1 MLKYGYD
8 SSPLAGKTQSYIGA
22 GQFLFVTLSVRQS
35 KEHKLK
41 QHPSSYKG
49 LSTFLTHYTES
60 DHGEN
65 AHISPIYQN
74 SVFVFKDTESGSAI
88 AAGEAP
94 GYYYSRLN
102 NPNHQ
107 QLARKLAALEAWDL
121 IRQDP
126 QADPESLAGGL
137 VFASGMAAVTA
148 AVLAAVQA
156 GGTLLTQAALYDGTY
171 LLFKNLLPKY
181 GIEVVWVTDNSPA
194 GWAQA
199 FEAHPDAKLAYLETP
214 VNPSLRLTDI
224 RAVAELAHQHG
235 ARVAV
240 DNTFAT
246 PYCQRPFTLGA
257 DLVVHSTTK
266 FLSGH
271 GQLIGGAVLTTDLDF
286 LKGELYPCYKLMG
299 ATPSPMDAWLAN
311 IGLKTFEL
319 RMDRHCRNALRVAK
333 SLEDHPGVERVYY
346 PGLPSHPD
354 HDLARLQMMDYGGM
368 IAFELKGGLEAGVRM
383 MDRVRV
389 ATLAVSLGN
398 VDTLIQHPA
407 SMTHRNTPREERL
420 AAGITDGLVRLSVGI
435 EDASDITRDLLGA
448 IEG

>member
-1 MLKYGYD
+1 LKRH
-8 SSPLAGKTQSYIGA
+8 PGKFT
-22 GQFLFVTLSVRQS
+22 
-35 KEHKLK
+35 
-41 QHPSSYKG
+41 G

-60 DHGEN
+60 DHAEN

-74 SVFVFKDTESGSAI
+74 SVFVFKDCEMGAAI
-88 AAGEAP
+88 AAGEKQ

-126 QADPESLAGGL
+126 EADPEALAGGL
-137 VFASGMAAVTA
+137 AFASGMAAVTA
-148 AVLAAVQA
+148 AVLASVHA
-156 GGTLLTQAALYDGTY
+156 GETLLTQTALYDGTY

-181 GIEVVWVTDNSPA
+181 GIKVVWVSDVTPA
-194 GWAQA
+194 GWESA
-199 FEAHPDAKLAYLETP
+199 FKANPGAKLAYLETP

-224 RAVAELAHQHG
+224 RAVVDLAQQRG

-246 PYCQRPFTLGA
+246 PFCQRPFTLGA

-266 FLSGH
+266 FLSGL
-271 GQLIGGAVLTTDLDF
+271 GQLIGGVVLTTDLD
-286 LKGELYPCYKLMG
+286 LLAGELYQVYKLMG
-299 ATPSPMDAWLAN
+299 ATPSPMDTWLTN

-319 RMDRHCRNALRVAK
+319 RMVCHCRNALRVAK
-333 SLEDHPGVERVYY
+333 SLEKHPGVEKVYY
-346 PGLPSHPD
+346 PGLTSHPD
-354 HDLARLQMMDYGGM
+354 HALARVQMMDFGGM
-368 IAFELKGGLEAGVRM
+368 ISFELKGGLEAGRRM
-383 MDRVRV
+383 MDRVKI

-407 SMTHRNTPREERL
+407 SMTHCNTPREERL

-435 EDASDITRDLLGA
+435 EDPTDLVRDLLGA
-448 IEG
+448 IDNK